1 MFLIFLLSGR
11 CNYCFI
17 NKPLSTNRKYYK
29 ECEVTARYCQ
39 KCDKPKSLRLFTKNS
54 LICNIC
60 CNKAAIHTRGGNL
73 GNQIAIDEIDFS
85 HKYDLLY
92 ALRDTEGPI
101 RQRVMDLQDERQGI
115 KYYIQATVGVR
126 RDTSIGENRQEMTF
140 YSNPT
145 VYIEGTNLEQDIAYA
160 FQDLF
165 RKFEEYTNIHPR
177 WILDEV
183 KSIHLHS
190 TNYHH
195 TSDSS

>member
-1 MFLIFLLSGR
+1 
-11 CNYCFI
+11 
-17 NKPLSTNRKYYK
+17 
-29 ECEVTARYCQ
+29 
-39 KCDKPKSLRLFTKNS
+39 
-54 LICNIC
+54 
-60 CNKAAIHTRGGNL
+60 
-73 GNQIAIDEIDFS
+73 
-85 HKYDLLY
+85 
-92 ALRDTEGPI
+92 
-101 RQRVMDLQDERQGI
+101 MDLQDERQGI

-165 RKFEEYTNIHPR
+165 RKFEIYTSHHSE
-177 WILDEV
+177 WVLEEV

-195 TSDSS
+195 TSNSS